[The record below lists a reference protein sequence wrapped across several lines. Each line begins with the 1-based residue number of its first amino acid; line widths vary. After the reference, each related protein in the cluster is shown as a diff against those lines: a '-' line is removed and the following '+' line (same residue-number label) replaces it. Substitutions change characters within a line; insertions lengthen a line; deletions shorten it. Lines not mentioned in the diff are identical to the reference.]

1 MIWIGHNNLDWT
13 EGLSAAQRE
22 HPEKRLQE
30 MAAQFRENYR
40 EPVQSLI
47 DRAKTENHN
56 VSIVV
61 FGLANIEAFFKGR
74 RKAAQIS
81 WACPEIVACIWS
93 HRSAN
98 TLISVAELHSRS
110 CANLSSPRVPCIF

>member
-61 FGLANIEAFFKGR
+61 FGLANIEAFL
-74 RKAAQIS
+74 KAGERQLKFLGL
-81 WACPEIVACIWS
+81 VQK
-93 HRSAN
+93 
-98 TLISVAELHSRS
+98 
-110 CANLSSPRVPCIF
+110 SSPASGLTAQRTR